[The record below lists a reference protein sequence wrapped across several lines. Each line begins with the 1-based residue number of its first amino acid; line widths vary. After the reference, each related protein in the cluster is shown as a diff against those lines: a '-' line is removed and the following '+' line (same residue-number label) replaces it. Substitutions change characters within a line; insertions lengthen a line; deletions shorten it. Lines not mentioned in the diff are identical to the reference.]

1 MTNKITKTI
10 FGNEYKVNKEYIK
23 ATELSEEILREI
35 GEIRDKIDTLQK
47 LTDIS
52 WCENHVLTNHRT
64 EMIQYMKRKAKEL
77 EMSVDAY
84 FSQTGE

>member
-1 MTNKITKTI
+1 MTNKTTKTI

-52 WCENHVLTNHRT
+52 WCENHVLINHRT
-64 EMIQYMKRKAKEL
+64 EMILYMKKEAKEL